1 MKLQTI
7 MARALLAAS
16 FLGTMLAG
24 DSSMER
30 FSRRRGSIAGTALES
45 KKDMS
50 ARKLAPSYPIDPS
63 TLTVTPLHWA
73 AVEGNVAD
81 IKALTAEEGVD
92 IDAPEN
98 LYGGET
104 PLHWAAFA
112 GHAGA
117 VRALLAAGASA
128 DARDDDGET
137 ALRESL
143 RTTFGSAADVVPMM
157 ALLASGADPTAK
169 SADGSTALHEAVAHD
184 LTENVALQQVSLLR
198 MFGADPNARWTEAY
212 NQTPLHT
219 LAFYAP
225 EGALGSLAA
234 LLSDQFGPGADAKAK
249 DNIGWTPLHYAA
261 WSGSV
266 EIAQMLLDIDGV
278 DVNSRANN
286 GDTPLRIAMNRG
298 NQAVA
303 DVLRSA
309 GSFF

>member
-7 MARALLAAS
+7 MARALLATS
-16 FLGTMLAG
+16 FLGTMLAADAG
-24 DSSMER
+24 VEK
-30 FSRRRGSIAGTALES
+30 FSRRRVAVGRAALEN

-50 ARKLAPSYPIDPS
+50 TRKLVPSYPLDPA
-63 TLTVTPLHWA
+63 TLTITPLHWA
-73 AVEGNVAD
+73 AVEGNVAE

-104 PLHWAAFA
+104 PLHWAASG

-117 VRALLAAGASA
+117 VRALLAAGASV

-143 RTTFGSAADVVPMM
+143 RTTFGSAADVVPMI

-169 SADGSTALHEAVAHD
+169 SASGSTGLHEAVAHSH
-184 LTENVALQQVSLLR
+184 TENVAFQQVALLR
-198 MFGADPNARWTEAY
+198 MFGADPNARWTETY

-219 LAFYAP
+219 LAFLAP

-234 LLSDQFGPGADAKAK
+234 LLSDQFGTGADAKAK
-249 DNIGWTPLHYAA
+249 DNTGWTPLHYAA
-261 WSGSV
+261 WSGSA
-266 EIAQMLLDIDGV
+266 EIAQMLLNIDGV
-278 DVNSRANN
+278 DVNARANN
-286 GDTPLRIAMNRG
+286 GDTPLRIAVNWG

-309 GSFF
+309 GGRF